1 MAEQNNFGK
10 TALVTG
16 IVLGV
21 AAGAF
26 GAYTMSDSKV
36 ERPQTRLD
44 AGESKAAATLTQVV
58 ADIEAARKKDH
69 TIVDV
74 APEGATING
83 KPRYAPI
90 FFSPELWQVTLD
102 DQKATTVID
111 IYDPSAQNVHGDVP
125 NHWFISN
132 GIADALGRADGLT
145 IDSDSDGFS
154 NREEFEA
161 KTNPGD
167 AASLPSLV
175 EVGKAVKLEVLEVKK
190 TGAVIAADSTLA
202 YEKNPTSVGVKI
214 YARRGDTKFVHRS
227 KEPVKVNGTFGLKPD
242 GSDSGRFT
250 VLRFGEMEFSD
261 SAGNTQSESVVYL
274 RDNETA
280 GPDKEFHVRS
290 GSPNKRSSEHSSNDK
305 GKDIQ
310 DVYVTL
316 RVTAGPAAGKPE
328 GTIVVQL
335 HEDFTVPGTG
345 ISCKLEAE
353 NNDSVVIRPMNA
365 DGSYAESPVNVPK
378 IAK

>member
-10 TALVTG
+10 TALVAG

-21 AAGAF
+21 AAGAY

-44 AGESKAAATLTQVV
+44 AGESKAVSSLTQVV
-58 ADIEAARKKDH
+58 ADIGAARKKDH

-74 APEGATING
+74 APEGANING
-83 KPRYAPI
+83 KPRYTPV
-90 FFSPELWQVTLD
+90 FFSPELWQITLD
-102 DQKATTVID
+102 EQKTTTVID
-111 IYDPSAQNVHGDVP
+111 IYDPASQNVHGNVP

-132 GIADALGRADGLT
+132 GIADALGRADGLAM
-145 IDSDSDGFS
+145 DSDADGFT
-154 NREEFEA
+154 NQEEFEA

-167 AASLPSLV
+167 ASSLPSLV
-175 EVGKAVKLEVLEVKK
+175 EVGKAVKLEATGVKK
-190 TGAVIAADSTLA
+190 FRAVIAADSTLA
-202 YEKNPTSVGVKI
+202 YEKNPTAVGIKI

-261 SAGNTQSESVVYL
+261 SAGNTQKESVVYL

-280 GPDKEFHVRS
+280 GADKEFCVRS
-290 GSPNKRSSEHSSNDK
+290 GSPNKRANDHSSNDK
-305 GKDIQ
+305 GKDIE
-310 DVYVTL
+310 DVHVTL

-328 GTIVVQL
+328 GEITVQL
-335 HEDFTVPGTG
+335 SEDFTIPG
-345 ISCKLEAE
+345 SNVVCKLEAVNE
-353 NNDSVVIRPMNA
+353 DSVSIRPKTA
-365 DGSYAESPVNVPK
+365 EGKYAESYVNVPK
-378 IAK
+378 AAK